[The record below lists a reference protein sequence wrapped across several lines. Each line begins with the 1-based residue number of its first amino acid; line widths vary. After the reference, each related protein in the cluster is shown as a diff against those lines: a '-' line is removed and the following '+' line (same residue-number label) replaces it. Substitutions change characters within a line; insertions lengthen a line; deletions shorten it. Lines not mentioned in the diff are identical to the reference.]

1 MSQVTETETETK
13 CVITVTAN
21 SGLLDGVQKAIN
33 RLENSKKKKKIR
45 FIIRRRVVLP
55 AIGAEEQ
62 FTLFQAKMKELKFHD
77 VWRFKQASP
86 QEHTRSRLSVDA
98 PMFRGSERLTLGS
111 KGTEPIFTNQQ
122 GIRKTSSY
130 MNWLSKNKMD
140 YFNLCE
146 LGDPIIPQKKGGLKW
161 QDIVEHIYN
170 SGEMEE
176 MRKKNGYNPKLKQE
190 LFFPSGKTDSG
201 RCVSQFLLRL
211 WFIVN
216 KC

>member
-1 MSQVTETETETK
+1 MSQHHQTN
-13 CVITVTAN
+13 CVITVTTKTA
-21 SGLLDGVQKAIN
+21 LLDEVQKAIKKIKTQ
-33 RLENSKKKKKIR
+33 EKKKKIR
-45 FIIRRRVVLP
+45 FIVRKRVVLP
-55 AIGAEEQ
+55 TMGSDEQ
-62 FTLFQAKMKELKFHD
+62 FAVFQEKMKELKFHQ
-77 VWRFKQASP
+77 VWHFKQTSA
-86 QEHTRSRLSVDA
+86 QKHTRTRLSGDQ

-111 KGTEPIFTNQQ
+111 KGTTPIFTNQQ
-122 GIRKTSSY
+122 GLRKTSSY
-130 MNWLSKNKMD
+130 MNWLLKNKMD
-140 YFNLCE
+140 YFKLYE
-146 LGDPIIPQKKGGLKW
+146 LGDPMIPQTQGGLKW

-176 MRKKNGYNPKLKQE
+176 VRKKNGYNPKLKQE